1 MIGKPINNMKKLLI
15 LLLLPLFSFSQDYL
29 VFVGDK
35 SYSSSQTIEF
45 ENSNDDVYIS
55 FVKTDNGDALYIQT
69 YYIFDPASIHKQLA
83 LYLGNGDVL
92 TSKKASKTDYVD
104 TNCIAIYPLTKE
116 DISAL
121 KEHRLIQVRFTI
133 TQTYATGEEKDVNR
147 FASTDEDTREYLKG
161 F

>member
-1 MIGKPINNMKKLLI
+1 MKKLLV

-35 SYSSSQTIEF
+35 SYPSSKPIEF
-45 ENSNDDVYIS
+45 ENKENDVYIS
-55 FVKTDNGDALYIQT
+55 FVKTDDGDALYIQT
-69 YYIFDPASIHKQLA
+69 YYLYDPASINKQLA

-104 TNCIAIYPLTKE
+104 DNCIAIYPLTKE
-116 DISAL
+116 DVSAL
-121 KEHRLIQVRFTI
+121 KEQQLIQVRFTI
-133 TQTYATGEEKDVNR
+133 TETYASGREKDINR
-147 FASTDEDTREYLKG
+147 FARTDEDTRESLKD